1 MLKLLG
7 FFTFVCFSHFLIA
20 QTKATLAFGNSIKTA
35 QNIQNGDVAMYES
48 AALSGTRG
56 PELCLVIER
65 NEWEKVMREKN
76 FQKTEE
82 FLNGKITPQGQAL
95 GADYVLVLDVQ
106 SADIKD
112 ERTRYEN
119 KKKDGSIDAGW
130 NRSVSYTV
138 ILGVKIISIKDG
150 EVKHSKTITIKE
162 SSSSSDKNGNF
173 STAKEEIAASL
184 KPNLAKDCSCEFARF
199 MYDVFPPEIKVI
211 QLEEIKKEKA
221 EQILCSTSA
230 ILPRNGILSVYVE
243 EVVAG
248 YVRQKE
254 IGKLRVLEMQG
265 DNLVLCDVQ
274 KGGEEILI
282 KMNAKNL
289 LKCKS
294 EITDGNIFR
303 RTQIPCD

>member
-1 MLKLLG
+1 
-7 FFTFVCFSHFLIA
+7 
-20 QTKATLAFGNSIKTA
+20 
-35 QNIQNGDVAMYES
+35 
-48 AALSGTRG
+48 
-56 PELCLVIER
+56 
-65 NEWEKVMREKN
+65 
-76 FQKTEE
+76 
-82 FLNGKITPQGQAL
+82 
-95 GADYVLVLDVQ
+95 
-106 SADIKD
+106 
-112 ERTRYEN
+112 
-119 KKKDGSIDAGW
+119 
-130 NRSVSYTV
+130 
-138 ILGVKIISIKDG
+138 
-150 EVKHSKTITIKE
+150 
-162 SSSSSDKNGNF
+162 
-173 STAKEEIAASL
+173 
-184 KPNLAKDCSCEFARF
+184 

-221 EQILCSTSA
+221 EKILCSTSA

-282 KMNAKNL
+282 KINAKSP
-289 LKCKS
+289 LKCQS